1 MSWTTAD
8 IPDQTGRVALVTGA
22 NGGLGLESAIAL
34 AGAGARVVMA
44 ARDQA
49 KARAARERILAQ
61 HPGASLEVVELD
73 LGSQASVA
81 RAAEQVLA
89 AHERLDVLML
99 NAGVM
104 ASPKATTEDGFD
116 AQLATNVLGHWS
128 LLCRVAPLVVA
139 TPGARVVTLSSI
151 AQHQGRALDPTDP
164 HMSGRYNPWLMY
176 GNTKLAA
183 RHLAV
188 GLQERFEA
196 AGVDAIAVAA
206 HPGLTN
212 SDLQAT
218 THALGGAGWQ
228 GPLWDRLSS
237 WFGMSVPRGALSQL
251 RAATE
256 PGVRG
261 GTLYGPLLA
270 MAGRP
275 VRRPLVR
282 PGSASAVRR
291 LFEVCERETGLSLD
305 LSGVSATDR

>member
-1 MSWTTAD
+1 
-8 IPDQTGRVALVTGA
+8 
-22 NGGLGLESAIAL
+22 
-34 AGAGARVVMA
+34 
-44 ARDQA
+44 
-49 KARAARERILAQ
+49 
-61 HPGASLEVVELD
+61 
-73 LGSQASVA
+73 
-81 RAAEQVLA
+81 
-89 AHERLDVLML
+89 
-99 NAGVM
+99 
-104 ASPKATTEDGFD
+104 
-116 AQLATNVLGHWS
+116 
-128 LLCRVAPLVVA
+128 
-139 TPGARVVTLSSI
+139 
-151 AQHQGRALDPTDP
+151 
-164 HMSGRYNPWLMY
+164 MSGRYRPWQMY

-188 GLQERFEA
+188 GLQERFED

-228 GPLWDRLSS
+228 GPLWDRLST

-270 MAGRP
+270 
-275 VRRPLVR
+275 R
-282 PGSASAVRR
+282 PGSATAVRR

-305 LSGVSATDR
+305 LSGASPAGQ